1 MKKRWKLLLILL
13 AIGSGAYL
21 YLHIRKTK
29 DFEPQ
34 IKDKLA
40 QLVSSATNGLYRL
53 DIEQIEIDITAA
65 AVSARNIVLLP
76 DSARLLQLEK
86 SGEAG
91 NDIYQ
96 VSLKKLDIAGL
107 SPLALLDNKNIKLD
121 KLVLD
126 SPEISITRSVR
137 NKVKKDSSHLY
148 DKIALPGQ
156 SYSIGHLLLN
166 NIKLTVINT
175 GKNKTVSAFNNLSAL
190 FTDIQIDSSSKYDST
205 RFLFAKDAVVFIKG
219 FNQIT
224 PKRKYQFSIDSV
236 ALRPQHGLLQFYD
249 LRLKP
254 GQPKQEFVQRLTYEE
269 DMYDLRV
276 TSGTIKN
283 INWVSLL
290 AKEGFKGD
298 EMTLNGASL
307 YIYHDKRLPSGP
319 PKHNNFPHQQLMN
332 AGFPLSVKT
341 TNINELDI
349 AYEELNPASGQTG
362 IVEFKNVHATI
373 ENLTNVPEEIK
384 VNPFAVAK
392 ASALF
397 MNSGRLDALFTFD
410 MPNAA
415 NGNFSVEATLGP
427 MDGTKLNSITRGLA
441 LLNVK
446 NLAVDKLKLHITGTN
461 TRGRGNVLLAYHD
474 LSFDVMKKD
483 EAAGLK
489 KRGLLSF
496 VASTFVVKKSNPVKE
511 GKAPEQVA
519 VWHQHD
525 PQRSFFNLIWK
536 TLLQG
541 ILKTAK

>member
-1 MKKRWKLLLILL
+1 MKKRWKLLLVLL

-21 YLHIRKTK
+21 YLHVRKTK

-65 AVSARNIVLLP
+65 SLSARNIVLLP
-76 DSARLLQLEK
+76 DSGRLLKLEK

-91 NDIYQ
+91 NDVYQ
-96 VSLKKLDIAGL
+96 VSLKKLDVAGL

-126 SPEISITRSVR
+126 SPEITITRSVR
-137 NKVKKDSSHLY
+137 NKVKKDNSHLY

-156 SYSIGHLLLN
+156 SHRIGHLLLN

-175 GKNKTVSAFNNLSAL
+175 GKNKTISAFNNLSAS
-190 FTDIQIDSSSKYDST
+190 FTDIQIDSAAKNDST
-205 RFLFAKDAVVFIKG
+205 RFLFAKDAVIFFKG

-283 INWVSLL
+283 INWFSLL

-427 MDGTKLNSITRGLA
+427 MDGTKLNTITRGLA
-441 LLNVK
+441 LVHVK
-446 NLAVDKLKLHITGTN
+446 SLAVDKLKLHITGTN
-461 TRGRGNVLLAYHD
+461 TRGKGNVLLAYHD
-474 LSFDVMKKD
+474 LSFDVLKKD
-483 EAAGLK
+483 EADGLK

-496 VASTFVVKKSNPVKE
+496 VASTFVVKKSSPVKE
-511 GKAPEQVA
+511 GKTPEQVA